1 MSKKK
6 SQNRK
11 ATSKKKSQKDTGKD
25 SEVKKTIHDYTG
37 EELDK
42 LFDSDPDEWERL
54 WTEAELE
61 AINNPDNHGKS
72 N

>member
-6 SQNRK
+6 SHNTRARESDVK
-11 ATSKKKSQKDTGKD
+11 
-25 SEVKKTIHDYTG
+25 KKTIHDFTG

-42 LFDSDPDEWERL
+42 LFESDRKEWERL
-54 WTEAELE
+54 WTEAELQ
-61 AINNPDNHGKS
+61 AINNPDNHAKA